1 MKKLILLFSATGF
14 LFASCKNTTSDTS
27 GSNTS
32 KETSV
37 HPKLPKAEGAPRI
50 LFVGNSHTEYY
61 TSMPVLFDELCKA
74 SNQPM
79 NIDKLVT
86 MGVAINEIYDDH
98 KKDAEANFAKTDA
111 DGNYYDMVVL
121 QEKTP
126 TALQEPE
133 TYKAN
138 VKMLLEKIRK
148 NSPGVAVY
156 IYEGMSPL
164 PFTEKEYNQYY
175 EEMRKNAVD
184 VMKASGNAGLLRVG
198 DAVKDAYEGKD
209 NYKYLVANK
218 DNLRFGT
225 NTLHLLNDG
234 GYMQAILLYATIFD
248 KMPTVP
254 AELTLSTGTG
264 DNDEMKKQ
272 PVAKAISNPKALET
286 IAFSNR

>member
-1 MKKLILLFSATGF
+1 MKKIILLLSA
-14 LFASCKNTTSDTS
+14 ASIFIISCRNTKSDTKD
-27 GSNTS
+27 NTIA
-32 KETSV
+32 KETIA
-37 HPKLPKAEGAPRI
+37 HPKIPKAEGAPRI

-61 TSMPVLFDELCKA
+61 TSMPLLFDELCKA

-86 MGVAINEIYDDH
+86 MGVAINEIYEDH
-98 KKDAEANFAKTDA
+98 KKVAEAYFAKKDA
-111 DGNYYDMVVL
+111 DGNYYDLVVL

-138 VKMLLEKIRK
+138 VKMILEKIRK
-148 NSPGVAVY
+148 NSPGAAVY

-164 PFTEKEYNQYY
+164 PFTDEQFNPYY
-175 EEMRKNAVD
+175 EEMRKNALE
-184 VMKASGNAGLLRVG
+184 VMKTSGNAGLLRVG
-198 DAVKDAYEGKD
+198 DAVKEAYEGKNSY
-209 NYKYLVANK
+209 NYIVAGK

-248 KMPTVP
+248 KMPTIP

-264 DNDEMKKQ
+264 DNDNMKKQ
-272 PVAKAISNPKALET
+272 PVANSISNPKALEA